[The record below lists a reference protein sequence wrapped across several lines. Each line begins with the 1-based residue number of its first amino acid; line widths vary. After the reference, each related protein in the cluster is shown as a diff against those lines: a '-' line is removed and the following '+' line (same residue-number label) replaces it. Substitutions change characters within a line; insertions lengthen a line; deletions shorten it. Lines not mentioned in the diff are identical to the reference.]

1 MMLQYELLPKDS
13 EYREASRKV
22 QEAQANFDKAK
33 STEQEN
39 AAIES
44 FNNVI
49 QGISGENKERIL
61 GLFKDLYPVLYAE
74 AEKWEFKVKIT
85 ADDGQLKNE
94 IKEKI
99 DAISAV
105 VKHTVTQEELSNWDE
120 SAHSPEAN
128 AAYGNYT
135 SLLGQYGMGAQT
147 GSEYAAQTG
156 VLSTDNLEE
165 LKRQISSIN
174 DDILKDV
181 DETVLAA
188 VKDVNGLPSKF
199 KSIFNRI
206 RRNFDNDTDAII
218 ATLKLI
224 PREAEKAGNQTEKS
238 LSGLDLS
245 DTA

>member
-1 MMLQYELLPKDS
+1 MLQYQLLPGDS
-13 EYREASRKV
+13 AYREASRKA
-22 QEAQANFDKAK
+22 QEAQTKFNKAK

-39 AAIES
+39 EAIDS
-44 FNNVI
+44 FNKVI
-49 QGISGENKERIL
+49 QGVSGENKDRIL

-74 AEKWEFKVKIT
+74 AEKWEFKVQIK
-85 ADDGQLKNE
+85 ADDGKLKKD

-99 DAISAV
+99 DAISAAV
-105 VKHTVTQEELSNWDE
+105 GHTVTQEELSNWDE
-120 SAHSPEAN
+120 SVHNPSAN
-128 AAYGNYT
+128 TAYGAYT

-147 GSEYAAQTG
+147 GSEYAAQAG
-156 VLSTDNLEE
+156 ALSTDNLEE

-174 DDILKDV
+174 DDILEDI
-181 DETVLAA
+181 DETILAA
-188 VKDVNGLPSKF
+188 VKDVNGLPNKF
-199 KSIFNRI
+199 KSIYNRI